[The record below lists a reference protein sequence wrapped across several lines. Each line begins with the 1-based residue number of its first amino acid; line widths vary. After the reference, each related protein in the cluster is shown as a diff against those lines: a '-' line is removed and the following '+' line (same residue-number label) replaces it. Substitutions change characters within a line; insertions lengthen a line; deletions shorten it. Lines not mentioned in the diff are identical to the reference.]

1 MYRLMPILVAVL
13 LGACAAAHTPEEE
26 DAARAAL
33 AAADEA
39 TCKSYGL
46 HPGTREFDDCMTKL
60 DDQRARADTND
71 RAGRLLGRPPSWAT
85 F

>member
-1 MYRLMPILVAVL
+1 VYRLMPMLVAVL
-13 LGACAAAHTPEEE
+13 LAACAAAHSPEEE
-26 DAARAAL
+26 EAARAA
-33 AAADEA
+33 AYAADEA

-46 HPGTREFDDCMTKL
+46 HPGTHEFDGCMTKL
-60 DDQRARADTND
+60 GDQRARADVND